1 MDLNVPLGLIQY
13 TDPCQKFCNL
23 VDQVLL
29 GLLYRVFH
37 NALREIKLKYCQQGL
52 LFGLKKGHVH
62 VPQVG
67 GFVFLPLEWRL
78 NLEDSLHS
86 LQRVKTE
93 VQNCAFFW

>member
-1 MDLNVPLGLIQY
+1 MNYNRSTIYLEKREKNI
-13 TDPCQKFCNL
+13 
-23 VDQVLL
+23 
-29 GLLYRVFH
+29 YRVFH
-37 NALREIKLKYCQQGL
+37 NGLSEIKLKYFQQGL
-52 LFGLKKGHVH
+52 LFGLKMGHVH
-62 VPQVG
+62 VSQVG

>member
-1 MDLNVPLGLIQY
+1 MS
-13 TDPCQKFCNL
+13 
-23 VDQVLL
+23 
-29 GLLYRVFH
+29 YRVFH
-37 NALREIKLKYCQQGL
+37 NGLSEIKLKYCQQGL
-52 LFGLKKGHVH
+52 LFGLKMGHVH

-93 VQNCAFFW
+93 VKNCAFFGDLSTITTTVSAPLLTAH